1 MIFFGYFLVL
11 GMENDV
17 MTHFIED
24 IDQIVKSTPAQKAA
38 ANGNQSQILNDSSNE
53 VIAIFYCA

>member
-1 MIFFGYFLVL
+1 
-11 GMENDV
+11 MENDV